1 MTCRSQSLPGLTW
14 PVFAAFVLGACASIP
29 PDVRTIPP
37 TDQGQVELT
46 GTPFFPQERFQCGP
60 AALATV
66 LSASGVAARPEELVD
81 TVYVPERRGSLQI
94 EMIAAAR
101 AANRIPYRIDG
112 SMSAVLAELQA
123 GRPVLILQNLG
134 TKWLS
139 RWHYAVVV
147 GIDADRQRVILRSG
161 LNARRLTDVDLFLR
175 TWQRSDYWGFVL
187 LAPGELPAA
196 PAADRYFNAV
206 ADLES
211 TGHVD
216 AAAAGWAAA
225 VERWPDNPVA
235 LFGLANA
242 KLSTGDP
249 AGAAALYRQILV
261 RNREN
266 LLARNNLAYALAD
279 LGRKAEA
286 LDLLREA
293 IAAADGEPAATAML
307 EDSLAEISSR
317 P

>member
-1 MTCRSQSLPGLTW
+1 MPCRSQSLPGLSW
-14 PVFAAFVLGACASIP
+14 LVLAALGLGACASIP
-29 PDVRTIPP
+29 PDVRTIRP
-37 TDQGQVELT
+37 TDQGQVELS

-66 LSASGVAARPEELVD
+66 LSASGVATRPEELVD
-81 TVYVPERRGSLQI
+81 AVYVPERRGSLQI

-101 AANRIPYRIDG
+101 AANRVPYRIDG
-112 SMSAVLAELQA
+112 SMTAVLAELMA
-123 GRPVLILQNLG
+123 GRPVLVLQNLG
-134 TKWLS
+134 TRWLS

-147 GIDADRQRVILRSG
+147 GIDTDRQQVILRSG
-161 LNARRLTDVDLFLR
+161 LNARRSTDIDLFLR
-175 TWQRSDYWGFVL
+175 TWQRSGYWGFVL

-225 VERWPDNPVA
+225 VEQWPDDPVA
-235 LFGLANA
+235 LFGLANV
-242 KLSTGDP
+242 KLATGDP
-249 AGAAALYRQILV
+249 ARAAALYRQVLA

-266 LLARNNLAYALAD
+266 LMARNNLAYALAD
-279 LGRKAEA
+279 LGRRDEA

-293 IAAADGEPAATAML
+293 IGAAGGDPVATAML